1 MNSIQRVTAK
11 QTSDESA
18 ARPRLEWWFVHGSFS
33 LPKGRL
39 SHFMIAVFKQDFFFK
54 DRKVAGGFSRIEAH
68 LDGDTG
74 EVHTDCRIDRSLLRV
89 ARRIRRDEIDLNAD
103 PRLIQAFL
111 EELQRN
117 GAPREVRLSRK
128 EAVYRATP
136 LRLDWDGFRLR
147 EGKSGYLVSF
157 SPPLD
162 GRGRRAFHLTPE
174 YEGFEIRPPDSGA
187 PRPEMSYRTTPRL
200 RLRGTVAGRPVAG
213 TAWLDHQWGH
223 YDWLIANAAG
233 GRVLGWNWFGFN
245 LDDGSDWVIIEHLD
259 GQTRSVL
266 SRQGV
271 RRDGRGEIRSFQ
283 NFTCLPGR
291 YWESPRTAIRHPVEW
306 TLKVPDFG
314 GELRFRP
321 VRDEQEVPVFGLARA
336 IWEGAGTVE
345 GRFGGRRVAGR
356 GRGEFLGYGYLFT
369 LNDLVQSYAPR
380 IDRNLAAFFPR
391 EMNRSA
397 IQSYTGVRR
406 DSVPPR
412 IITEMVSRPVW
423 DLLDRKGKRWRPIF
437 GLILLDALGRDT
449 APYERLISVMAEL
462 PHTGALI
469 IDDIE
474 DKSLLR
480 RGRECI
486 HLRYGED
493 TAINAAN
500 AIYFLPTLLNFS
512 HLRLS
517 DAQKL
522 KIQDIIMTQFVRA
535 HLGQAM
541 DLFWSRNMAPAA
553 LRRWLADDSFER
565 QILRMYELKTAAFV
579 EGLARIIAILAD
591 APPDVSRA
599 CAAFAR
605 RLGTSF
611 QIVDDVLNYS
621 RSADWRK
628 TAEED
633 LEGRKMTLV
642 LCRALRRLP
651 PADRPRLEK
660 IVGAPRGEN
669 GPEAREKAAALIRRS
684 GAFSECREIAR
695 KSLDSAWST
704 FSRRL
709 PSSQPKIMLKTLSQN
724 LIDLE
729 FDA

>member
-1 MNSIQRVTAK
+1 MV
-11 QTSDESA
+11 
-18 ARPRLEWWFVHGSFS
+18 
-33 LPKGRL
+33 
-39 SHFMIAVFKQDFFFK
+39 AVFKQDFFFGGK
-54 DRKVAGGFSRIEAH
+54 KVAGGFSRIEAH
-68 LDGDTG
+68 LDGKTG
-74 EVHTDCRIDRSLLRV
+74 EVGTDCRIDRPLLRV
-89 ARRIRRDEIDLNAD
+89 ARRIRREKIDLNAD

-117 GAPREVRLSRK
+117 GAPREVRLSAD
-128 EAVYRATP
+128 EAAFRTSP
-136 LRLDWDGFRLR
+136 FRLAWDGFALR
-147 EGKSGYLVSF
+147 ERNGGFSISF
-157 SPPLD
+157 AACG
-162 GRGRRAFHLTPE
+162 GRGRLAFDLIPA
-174 YEGFEIRPPDSGA
+174 YQSFEIRPPDSGA
-187 PRPEMSYRTTPRL
+187 GLRPEMAYRTYPRL
-200 RLRGTVAGRPVAG
+200 KLSGTAEGKPVSG

-223 YDWLIANAAG
+223 YDWLIANSAG

-245 LDDGSDWVIIEHLD
+245 LEDGSDWIFIEHLD
-259 GQTRSVL
+259 GQTRQVL
-266 SRQGV
+266 GRHGV
-271 RRDGRGEIRSFQ
+271 RRGRDGEIRSFGD
-283 NFTCLPGR
+283 FAAVPLR
-291 YWESPRTAIRHPVEW
+291 FWESPRTAIKHPVAW
-306 TLKVPDFG
+306 TIKVPEEDAA
-314 GELRFRP
+314 LRFTP
-321 VRDEQEVPVFGLARA
+321 IRDDQEVPVFGLARA

-345 GRFGGRRVAGR
+345 GRLAGRRVAGR
-356 GRGEFLGYGYLFT
+356 GRGEFLGYGYLFR
-369 LNDLVQSYAPR
+369 LDDLVASFAPR

-391 EMNRSA
+391 TMTQAALR
-397 IQSYTGVRR
+397 SYTGEPR
-406 DSVPPR
+406 DSIPPKV
-412 IITEMVSRPVW
+412 ITEMLSRPIW

-449 APYERLISVMAEL
+449 APYERLIAVMAEL

-486 HLRYGED
+486 HLRFGED

-500 AIYFLPTLLNFS
+500 AVYFLPTLLNFS
-512 HLRLS
+512 HLKLS

-522 KIQDIIMTQFVRA
+522 EIQDIIMTQFVRA

-541 DLFWSRNMAPAA
+541 DLSWSRNMTPAA
-553 LRRWLADDSFER
+553 LRRWLAEPSLER

-579 EGLARIIAILAD
+579 EGLAKIIAILAD
-591 APPDVSRA
+591 APTDVSRA

-621 RSADWRK
+621 RSAEWRK
-628 TAEED
+628 KAEED

-651 PADRPRLEK
+651 LADRRRLAK
-660 IVGAPRGEN
+660 IIGAPRGEN
-669 GPEAREKAAALIRRS
+669 GPEDRQKAAALIRRS
-684 GAFSECREIAR
+684 GAFAECREIAR

-704 FSRRL
+704 FARVL

-729 FDA
+729 FDV